1 MYPRLAATAAL
12 TVVLLS
18 SCAQPGP
25 GSPGGATDDLD
36 GSWRLARA
44 GDADGPLPLSAATPV
59 TLEVDGRAVSGR
71 AACNQYGTRLERDGD
86 RLRLGQVM
94 VTEMAC
100 PPAVMTLEQR
110 YLSALGAVD
119 AAAVGERR
127 LVLTGADVRLEF
139 DLDPPVRDADLVGT
153 AWSLES
159 LLDGETAASVSGGRP
174 GLVLLEDGTLEGETG
189 CRSFRGEYAVG
200 GPDVQV
206 LRIDVDPSPE
216 GGTCPPATE
225 SQDRQVLAV
234 LGDGFRAVIQGD
246 LLTVTAGGDLGLV
259 FRAE

>member
-1 MYPRLAATAAL
+1 MYPRLAATAAV
-12 TVVLLS
+12 TVLLLS
-18 SCAQPGP
+18 SCARPGT
-25 GSPGGATDDLD
+25 GSPGGTPDDLD
-36 GSWRLARA
+36 GSWRLAA
-44 GDADGPLPLSAATPV
+44 AADADGPLPLSGTTPV
-59 TLEVDGRAVSGR
+59 TLEVDGREVSGR
-71 AACNQYGTRLERDGD
+71 SACNHYGTRLERDGD

-119 AAAVGERR
+119 AVTVGERR

-139 DLDPPVRDADLVGT
+139 DLDPPVRDADLVDT
-153 AWSLES
+153 AWRLES
-159 LLDGETAASVSGGRP
+159 LVDGETAASVSGGP
-174 GLVLLEDGTLEGETG
+174 GLVLHGDGTLEGGTG
-189 CRSFRGEYAVG
+189 CRSFRGEYAVS

-206 LRIDVDPSPE
+206 RRMDVGSLPE

-234 LGDGFRAVIQGD
+234 LGDGFRAEVQGD
-246 LLTVTAGGDLGLV
+246 LLTLTAGGGLGLV